1 VWEKSFLSKFIRF
14 VGKNMKKIIALSLLL
29 GITGSTILA
38 VQPSFAQTVTVP
50 ISGGV
55 LNVGYDGLA
64 VLRNFQNS
72 TVLTPLGSVSINAF
86 NGNLTRVGG
95 VNGAVTASNFNLF
108 DFGFD
113 TDPTSTL
120 QFNGTTD
127 GTSPTG
133 AFTNTPTTITSTFVR
148 ANFPAGGPYP
158 DVFGATTVTGGSIT
172 LPAPP
177 PVTCEGCLIVRPEDL
192 LIANSTFLS
201 PDSQEPEYRQEYKND
216 FSASSFRG
224 GRILGLEDK

>member
-1 VWEKSFLSKFIRF
+1 
-14 VGKNMKKIIALSLLL
+14 MKKIIALSLLL
-29 GITGSTILA
+29 GITGSSILA
-38 VQPSFAQTVTVP
+38 ADPSFAQTVTVQ
-50 ISGGV
+50 IVGGV
-55 LNVGYDGLA
+55 LNVGYDGIA
-64 VLRNFQNS
+64 ILRDFQNS

-86 NGNLTRVGG
+86 NGNLARVGG
-95 VNGAVTASNFNLF
+95 LTSTVTASKFFML
-108 DFGFD
+108 DLGFSNN
-113 TDPTSTL
+113 PTSTL

-133 AFTNTPTTITSTFVR
+133 AFTNAPTTITSTFVR
-148 ANFPAGGPYP
+148 DSFSPNGFSPI
-158 DVFGATTVTGGSIT
+158 VFGATTVTGGSIT

-177 PVTCEGCLIVRPEDL
+177 VTCTDCLIVRPDL